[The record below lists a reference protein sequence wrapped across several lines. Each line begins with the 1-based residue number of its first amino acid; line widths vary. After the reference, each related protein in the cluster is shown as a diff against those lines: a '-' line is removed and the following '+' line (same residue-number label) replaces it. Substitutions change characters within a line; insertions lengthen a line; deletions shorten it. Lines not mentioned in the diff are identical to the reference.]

1 MPIFGRVMIKTLQ
14 PTHQLLLKMLSNK
27 LYQTMKTSSTR
38 IKLTLFFLS
47 IWLTSGFALAKHPTH
62 NISSFPGAQS
72 PAKVVSPSIP
82 QKITFCDRVI
92 DLTRFDVRERIDRE
106 LLAFSYMHSS
116 TLQIIKRAN
125 RYFPI
130 ILPILRAYNIPEDF
144 IYLMVIES
152 KIDEKAKSPAG
163 ACGLW
168 QIMKS
173 TGKDYGLEIN
183 RNIDER
189 FNLEKATEAA
199 CKYLRD
205 SYKQNHD
212 WSLVAL
218 AYNAGNGRINRELK
232 SQGVKNPEDL
242 YLVSETSRYLFR
254 ILACKILF
262 TDPAKMGFQ
271 VRNVDLYPPLAYDV
285 INWSNTIPDLALW
298 AKQHGTTYRLLK
310 LANPWMLGRELQDA
324 SHKEYLI
331 KIIKKESL
339 FYDPNQTKAYDKQ
352 WTID

>member
-1 MPIFGRVMIKTLQ
+1 MKIS
-14 PTHQLLLKMLSNK
+14 SNC
-27 LYQTMKTSSTR
+27 
-38 IKLTLFFLS
+38 IKLTLLLS
-47 IWLTSGFALAKHPTH
+47 SILLTSNFSFANTLTSNKYSNQKQQIPAQV
-62 NISSFPGAQS
+62 ISPI
-72 PAKVVSPSIP
+72 IP

-116 TLQIIKRAN
+116 TFQIIKRAN

-130 ILPILRAYNIPEDF
+130 ILPILEKFKIPSDF
-144 IYLMVIES
+144 IYLMAIES

-163 ACGLW
+163 ASGLW
-168 QIMKS
+168 QIMKG
-173 TGKDYGLEIN
+173 TGREYGLEIN

-189 FNLEKATEAA
+189 FNLEKATVVA

-205 SYKQNHD
+205 SYARNHD

-218 AYNAGNGRINRELK
+218 AYNAGNGRINKELK

-262 TDPAKMGFQ
+262 TNPSKMGFQ
-271 VRNVDLYPPLAYDV
+271 AKNYDLYPPLEYDIV
-285 INWSNTIPDLALW
+285 KCSNTIPNLAQW

-310 LANPWMLGRELQDA
+310 LANPWMLGREMQDN
-324 SHKEYLI
+324 SRKEYLI
-331 KIIKKESL
+331 KIIKKSSL
-339 FYDPNQTKAYDKQ
+339 YYDPNKTKAYNNQ